1 MKIIIDTREQT
12 PLIFTRYESERGTLQ
27 SGDYSISGLTHK
39 FAVERK
45 SIDDLVQSVTRER
58 ERFERELH
66 RLRGYDFKRLLII
79 GTEDEIINRH
89 YHSKVNPK
97 SILHSV
103 NAFEVRY
110 DIPIIWAKNAT
121 NGARYI
127 EKWAYWYAREIQKQ
141 SEFING

>member
-121 NGARYI
+121 IGARYI

-141 SEFING
+141 AEFING